1 MLPFPTFTFG
11 IISDSSCKQ
20 ALNTASPENG
30 ACSSTLSKC
39 GWVWMPMD
47 LLAPRR
53 SART

>member
-11 IISDSSCKQ
+11 IISDPSCTQ
-20 ALNTASPENG
+20 ALNTVSPETG
-30 ACSSTLSKC
+30 ACSLTLSNF

-53 SART
+53 SAHT